1 MTRHII
7 FDTETTG
14 FEPSEGHRIV
24 EIGALEMVDYK
35 LTGKE
40 FHCYINP
47 ERSMPDGAYQ
57 VHGLGDDFL
66 ADKPIFSAVAD
77 DFLIFIDEGILVA
90 HNAAFDMKFIESE
103 FDIAGYTTPLPNQ
116 VEDTLLLARKQF
128 VGGKNSLDKLAD
140 RFGIDRT
147 MRDKHGAL
155 LDAKILADVF
165 LALKGKTPADESADL
180 LAPIA
185 PAAESDADDDVIT
198 EDEAVIE
205 TPSIKREKIIL
216 TASETE
222 LQAHQKMCSILGE
235 NALWVK

>member
-1 MTRHII
+1 MRHII

-24 EIGALEMVDYK
+24 EIGALEMVDYR

-90 HNAAFDMKFIESE
+90 HNASFDMKFIESE
-103 FDIAGYTTPLPNQ
+103 FDIAGYTPLENQ

-128 VGGKNSLDKLAD
+128 AGGKNSLDKLAD

-185 PAAESDADDDVIT
+185 ETDAGEDVIT
-198 EDEAVIE
+198 DDNATIE
-205 TPSIKREKIIL
+205 TPTIARGKIII
-216 TASETE
+216 TASEKE
-222 LQAHQKMCSILGE
+222 LQAHQKMCSMLGE
-235 NALWVK
+235 KSLWSGH

>member
-1 MTRHII
+1 MIRHII

-14 FEPSEGHRIV
+14 FEPSEGHKIV

-66 ADKPIFSAVAD
+66 ADKPLFSAVAD
-77 DFLIFIDEGILVA
+77 DFLVFIDEGILVA
-90 HNAAFDMKFIESE
+90 HNAAFDMKFIEAE
-103 FDIAGYTTPLPNQ
+103 LDAAGYTPLENQ

-128 VGGKNSLDKLAD
+128 PGGKNSLDKLAD
-140 RFGIDRT
+140 KFGVDRT

-155 LDAKILADVF
+155 LDSKILADVF
-165 LALKGKTPADESADL
+165 LALKGKTPSDESVDLLKSVTPVTEIDADED
-180 LAPIA
+180 IV
-185 PAAESDADDDVIT
+185 DDDMAIT
-198 EDEAVIE
+198 E
-205 TPSIKREKIIL
+205 TPSIARNKIII
-216 TASETE
+216 TASAEE
-222 LQAHQKMCSILGE
+222 LQAHQKMCHILGE
-235 NALWVK
+235 KSLWVKV

>member
-1 MTRHII
+1 MRHII

-24 EIGALEMVDYK
+24 EIGALEMVDYR

-103 FDIAGYTTPLPNQ
+103 LDIAGYTPLENQ

-165 LALKGKTPADESADL
+165 LALKGKMPADESADL
-180 LAPIA
+180 LAAIA
-185 PAAESDADDDVIT
+185 ENAPDDDVIT
-198 EDEAVIE
+198 DDDVAIE
-205 TPSIKREKIIL
+205 TPSIKREKIIIS
-216 TASETE
+216 ASETE
-222 LQAHQKMCSILGE
+222 LQAHQKMCGILGE
-235 NALWVK
+235 KSLWSAH